1 MGAILKK
8 EVKGYF
14 LCPTGYIILSIF
26 YAFAGYLFFSN
37 IIATGISDISYIFNL
52 IVAPLIIVVP
62 MLTMGAF
69 SEEYK
74 LNTDRLLF
82 SSPVSIFSIVFGKF
96 LSAFVMYLITISI
109 SFVYVFIVSLFA
121 PISVNLLVGCVF
133 ATLLIG
139 CALISM
145 GIFISTLTRNQVVSA
160 FSSFGLFML
169 FIVIDSFSSY
179 IPFKSVKSF
188 LNGLAIMPRF
198 CNLVGGILN
207 IPDILYFIS
216 LTAVF
221 MFLISATLLKRRW
234 S

>member
-8 EVKGYF
+8 EFKSYF

-26 YAFAGYLFFSN
+26 YAFAGYLFFAN
-37 IIATGISDISYIFNL
+37 VIAIGVSDIGYIFNL
-52 IVAPLIIVVP
+52 IVVPLIVVVP

-74 LNTDRLLF
+74 LNTDKLLF
-82 SSPVSIFSIVFGKF
+82 SSPVSVFSVVLGKF
-96 LSAFVMYLITISI
+96 LSAFIMYLVTISI
-109 SFVYVFIVSLFA
+109 SFVYVFVVSLFA

-133 ATLLIG
+133 GVLLIG

-145 GIFISTLTRNQVVSA
+145 GIFVSALTKSQVVSA
-160 FSSFGLFML
+160 FSSFGLFL
-169 FIVIDSFSSY
+169 FFIVINSFSSY
-179 IPFKSVKSF
+179 IPLKSIKSLF
-188 LNGLAIMPRF
+188 NGLAIMPRF

-216 LTAVF
+216 LTVVF
-221 MFLISATLLKRRW
+221 IFLVFAILLKRRW